1 MQLYNYFRS
10 SASFRVRIALA
21 LKGLDYEYVPVH
33 LTKSEQLKP
42 PYNELSATRLVPLLR
57 DGEALLGQSLAIMEY
72 LEETYPE
79 PPLLPQGA
87 LARARVRS
95 LAMMIA
101 SDIQPLGNRR
111 VLHHLRGAFELDEDE
126 IAVWNRHWFARGLAP
141 VENELKLTAGRYAF
155 GDRVGMADACL
166 IPQLHNTRRY
176 GFDLKP
182 YPTLC
187 RVEAACLDLPAF
199 DRARPEMQLDM
210 A

>member
-1 MQLYNYFRS
+1 MRLYGTPES
-10 SASFRVRIALA
+10 SSTYRVRIALN
-21 LKGLDYEYVPVH
+21 LKGLAVEQVTVNLRRGEH
-33 LTKSEQLKP
+33 RTLTYMERNPQG
-42 PYNELSATRLVPLLR
+42 LVPLLE
-57 DGEALLGQSLAIMEY
+57 DGEVRLGQSLAIMEY

-166 IPQLHNTRRY
+166 IPQLYNTRRY